1 MMVVQTGPIESNLFS
16 IMLVIS
22 YWYGASV
29 TINELILIH
38 CY

>member
-22 YWYGASV
+22 YWYDASV